1 MDRHML
7 NLKKLIYRFTPIN
20 FFIYKKIEF
29 IISYY
34 YLYKLIYKTTIRN
47 GYGQNAITNEGL

>member
-1 MDRHML
+1 ML